1 MTKTII
7 TEVEVDVDLKE
18 FSTADLLEELQSR
31 GDLPPEYSDGKE
43 VLESIYQKRRMGQ
56 DYQPELTALI
66 YLGLG
71 RML

>member
-7 TEVEVDVDLKE
+7 TEVEVDVDLDE

-43 VLESIYQKRRMGQ
+43 VLESIYQKRRLGQ

-71 RML
+71 RIL

>member
-7 TEVEVDVDLKE
+7 TEVEVDVDLEE

-43 VLESIYQKRRMGQ
+43 VLESIFQKRRLGQ

-71 RML
+71 RIL

>member
-1 MTKTII
+1 MTKTIY
-7 TEVEVDVDLKE
+7 TEVEVDIDLAV
-18 FSTADLLEELQSR
+18 SDTADLLEELQSR
-31 GDLPPEYSDGKE
+31 GDLPPEYTDGKE
-43 VLESIYQKRRMGQ
+43 VLESIFQKRRLGQ

>member
-7 TEVEVDVDLKE
+7 TEVEVDVDLEE

-43 VLESIYQKRRMGQ
+43 VLESIYQKH
-56 DYQPELTALI
+56 
-66 YLGLG
+66 
-71 RML
+71 

>member
-7 TEVEVDVDLKE
+7 TEVEVDVDLDE

-43 VLESIYQKRRMGQ
+43 VLESIFQKRRLGQ

-71 RML
+71 RIL